1 MGIYEILE
9 IENRERNDISVHP
22 RPREDCHGNNDSFA
36 CLSAPPLTI
45 PFLAHFPATLSR
57 FHSFLLPTHP
67 STCQEIKVLRPISE
81 STPD

>member
-1 MGIYEILE
+1 MKIYGILE
-9 IENRERNDISVHP
+9 IENRERNDISAHP
-22 RPREDCHGNNDSFA
+22 RPREDCHGNNDPSA
-36 CLSAPPLTI
+36 CLSTPPLI

-67 STCQEIKVLRPISE
+67 PTCQEIKVLRPISE